1 MKKKPVQESRRPS
14 TGAVSRIYSREN
26 VSRYSER
33 ARQRRRRRAVRRGIL
48 LSVVGVLACAV
59 TAAGV
64 WVGSIA
70 GKLNNNSVI
79 TSGLLETLTDSN
91 VTKDPFYM
99 LCWEPMAGP
108 ARPPIARTLSSWLE
122 STRSRSR

>member
-26 VSRYSER
+26 VGRYSER
-33 ARQRRRRRAVRRGIL
+33 ARQRRRRRAIRRGVL

-64 WVGSIA
+64 WIGSIA

-99 LCWEPMAGP
+99 LLLGTAGP
-108 ARPPIARTLSSWLE
+108 VRRPTAPTPSCWPVSIRW
-122 STRSRSR
+122 RSR